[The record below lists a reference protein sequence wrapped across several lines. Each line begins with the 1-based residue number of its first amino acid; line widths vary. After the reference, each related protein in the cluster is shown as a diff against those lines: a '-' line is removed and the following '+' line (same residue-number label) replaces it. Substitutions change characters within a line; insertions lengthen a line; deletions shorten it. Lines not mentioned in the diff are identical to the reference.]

1 MSETCPKGGT
11 SDMELAPTLGCL
23 HGESTR
29 ERRDRTMAD
38 TILMRP
44 AKLTLFD
51 GGAGASAPAGGEGTG
66 AAGQGETTAKTPGS
80 TRRGKTGE
88 YDNVRFGKQ
97 DVQTPLEE
105 MEKTGG
111 AAKGSDA
118 GSPAKEAQVQTTSS
132 TLEDKRKAFRELVN
146 GEYKD
151 QYTEETQRLINRR
164 FKESKAMEES
174 LNAQKP
180 VIDMLMQRYKI
191 EDGDVGKL
199 AKAIENDNAYWSE
212 AAAEAGMSVDVYKQV
227 QKIQRENEMLRRAER
242 NRAGEA
248 VVQRQLRQWAEQAEA
263 MKALYPNFDMAQE
276 TANPA
281 FVNMLKAGIPVE
293 HANKVLHM
301 DEIVSG
307 AVTAAAKQT
316 EQQVVA
322 NIRAKGARPA
332 ENGTSSQSAFTIKDD
347 VSKLSKKDR
356 AEIARRAA
364 MGEKI
369 SF

>member
-51 GGAGASAPAGGEGTG
+51 GGAGASASAGGEGTG
-66 AAGQGETTAKTPGS
+66 TAGQGEATAKTPGS

-97 DVQTPLEE
+97 PEPE
-105 MEKTGG
+105 GGEG
-111 AAKGSDA
+111 AAASSDA
-118 GSPAKEAQVQTTSS
+118 GGEKQKVGVETTSS

-293 HANKVLHM
+293 HAYKVLHM